1 MMDAEQNAF
10 RLPDELMRAFDSTW
24 KGFASAFGRLPE
36 KIERPEANVKTD
48 YSSEGS
54 RPSQE
59 NAHVILRTC
68 SDPILGDGASMTNQK
83 DGCLTLK
90 IRPKSQ
96 TKSGR
101 ETRSLSPDRCN
112 RLSAFYNNLGVVND
126 VDNLEASLA
135 RERYEIAVAE
145 VRAGEQK
152 LHKCYDE
159 VCSLKRQ
166 LKKTKADKVTLSTV
180 VEVQAIE
187 KKISARMITM
197 NKIDQQVAHAR
208 DKIQELSVSG
218 GFGRNTDK
226 RIPDIALPKP
236 PRARSSSPTHV
247 THVSWHPSV

>member
-1 MMDAEQNAF
+1 MDAEQNAF

-126 VDNLEASLA
+126 V
-135 RERYEIAVAE
+135 
-145 VRAGEQK
+145 
-152 LHKCYDE
+152 
-159 VCSLKRQ
+159 KRQ
-166 LKKTKADKVTLSTV
+166 LEKTKADRVTLSTV

-236 PRARSSSPTHV
+236 PRARSSSPTHF
-247 THVSWHPSV
+247 SWHPSV

>member
-1 MMDAEQNAF
+1 MTHAEQNAF

-96 TKSGR
+96 TKSGTIKAER
-101 ETRSLSPDRCN
+101 HGHF
-112 RLSAFYNNLGVVND
+112 RLIAAIGYPPFTII
-126 VDNLEASLA
+126 LA
-135 RERYEIAVAE
+135 
-145 VRAGEQK
+145 
-152 LHKCYDE
+152 
-159 VCSLKRQ
+159 
-166 LKKTKADKVTLSTV
+166 
-180 VEVQAIE
+180 
-187 KKISARMITM
+187 
-197 NKIDQQVAHAR
+197 
-208 DKIQELSVSG
+208 
-218 GFGRNTDK
+218 
-226 RIPDIALPKP
+226 
-236 PRARSSSPTHV
+236 
-247 THVSWHPSV
+247 

>member
-10 RLPDELMRAFDSTW
+10 RLPDELMRAFDSTWSW

-126 VDNLEASLA
+126 V
-135 RERYEIAVAE
+135 
-145 VRAGEQK
+145 
-152 LHKCYDE
+152 
-159 VCSLKRQ
+159 KRQ
-166 LKKTKADKVTLSTV
+166 LEKTKADRVTLSTV
-180 VEVQAIE
+180 VEGQAIE